1 MWWTSLVIMNVTMS
15 KIAIAETTKSVL
27 TAMFHYKV
35 WNGLGGLAK
44 VTQRIRNR

>member
-1 MWWTSLVIMNVTMS
+1 MWWTSPVIMNVKIS
-15 KIAIAETTKSVL
+15 KITIAETTKNVL

-44 VTQRIRNR
+44 VTPRIRSP